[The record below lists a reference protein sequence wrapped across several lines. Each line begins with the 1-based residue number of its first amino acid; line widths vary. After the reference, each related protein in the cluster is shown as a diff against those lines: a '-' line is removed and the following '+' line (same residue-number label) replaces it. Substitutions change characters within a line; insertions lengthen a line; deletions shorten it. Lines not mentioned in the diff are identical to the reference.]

1 MKELEDTLTREL
13 REVSDGLQVPPMPAG
28 LIANEAPL
36 QTARRWRAGLVA
48 AAVVLILGVTTLV
61 LHERQD
67 SDIQPA
73 PPAPT
78 PTAPANTDPS
88 PRPESIASI
97 PTTDP
102 AVASIVDQRLYVDGH
117 QVPGAWWSVESR
129 GDVWLAVQSDGSWW
143 WGGPGVDTSKIDAQ
157 IDQPPV
163 ISPNGRYIA
172 FLDLSGGKVVLTGFT
187 TEPAGEG
194 FGQAPV
200 DLPRAEGGVALA
212 VRAVTDDGDVIV
224 QGARTAVM
232 WRAVQD
238 QGTVVDLSQTAPDRV
253 FLQGT
258 SAGLVV
264 VDGKPGYVDGA
275 NATPYLATVS
285 SDGRLTTKGTL
296 PTYDALEI
304 GPGGTWLVRS
314 PAGTLGGEVTSV
326 VSLEAQAV
334 GSSNVVVLD
343 SPKGWGFASGSWAW
357 EDDATFVAVLVR
369 DSAREAFNVRLVR
382 CSVTIGACRPF
393 AAPVGDAERGGFS
406 VEETLGNVVEAVVAG
421 DRALLADPSVI
432 GDTEWEQLVGF
443 AAGKGGSPGTCRD
456 NGSGTKDCAI
466 EFAASR
472 RTVYYAIL
480 EPAKN
485 DYGWRLTYVGIGG
498 A

>member
-1 MKELEDTLTREL
+1 MKELEDILTHEL
-13 REVSDGLQVPPMPAG
+13 REVSDGLQVPPMPAA
-28 LIANEAPL
+28 LIADELPHR
-36 QTARRWRAGLVA
+36 TARHWRSGLVA
-48 AAVVLILGVTTLV
+48 ATVALILGVTAVV
-61 LHERQD
+61 LYDQGD
-67 SDIQPA
+67 SDVQPA
-73 PPAPT
+73 RPSPS

-88 PRPESIASI
+88 PGPESIASI
-97 PTTDP
+97 PTTEP
-102 AVASIVDQRLYVDGH
+102 TVAYIVDQQLYVDGH
-117 QVPGAWWSVESR
+117 QVPGTWWSVESR
-129 GDVWLAVQSDGSWW
+129 GGVWLGLQSNGSWW
-143 WGGPGVDTSKIDAQ
+143 WGGPGVDLLKIEAQ

-172 FLDLSGGKVVLTGFT
+172 FLDLSGGKVMLTGFT
-187 TEPAGEG
+187 TESAGEG
-194 FGQAPV
+194 FGPAPIDV
-200 DLPRAEGGVALA
+200 PRTEGGVALA

-224 QGARTAVM
+224 QGARTSVM

-238 QGTVVDLSQTAPDRV
+238 QTTVVDLSQTAPDRV

-258 SAGLVV
+258 AAGLVV
-264 VDGKPGYVDGA
+264 VDGKSGYVDGTST
-275 NATPYLATVS
+275 TPYLATVS
-285 SDGRLTTKGTL
+285 SDGQLTAQEEL

-304 GPGGTWLVRS
+304 SPGGTWLVRS
-314 PAGTLGGEVTSV
+314 PAGTLGGEVASV
-326 VSLEAQAV
+326 ASLEAQAV
-334 GSSNVVVLD
+334 GSSDVVVLD
-343 SPKGWGFASGSWAW
+343 SPKGWGFASGTWAW
-357 EDDATFVAVLVR
+357 EDDATFVATLVR
-369 DSAREAFNVRLVR
+369 GSAKQAFDSRLVR

-393 AAPVGDAERGGFS
+393 AAPVSDAERGGFS
-406 VEETLGNVVEAVVAG
+406 AEETLGNVVEAAVAG

-432 GDTEWEQLVGF
+432 GDTEWKQLVGF
-443 AAGKGGSPGTCRD
+443 AAGKGGSAGTCRD